1 MRHLITGGAG
11 FIGSHLAEALLERG
25 DEVFVLD
32 DLSTG
37 SVENIRHLKAHAR
50 FHYFF
55 DSITNKH
62 LLAELVDESDIV
74 FHLAAAVGVRL
85 IVESPVRTIETN
97 VYGTQL
103 VLDAASKKKKM
114 VFTASTSE
122 VYGKSNQVPFK
133 EDADLVLGPTTKGRW
148 SYAASKALDEF
159 LALSYWKEKKQ
170 PVIVARF
177 FNTVGPRQ
185 TGRYGMV
192 LPNFVRQA
200 LENSPITVYGTG
212 QAIAV
217 LLRRSRHDRGGF
229 AVDRHRSCG
238 GRGGQ
243 HRDRRRDFDRGAGAP
258 GEEADE
264 ELFGGD
270 VHSVRPGVR
279 AGIRGYAAAHPVAR
293 EAAAAHVVPAYD
305 AADGDRRPRGR
316 AFSEEARG
324 GLHTPSRSRDIGDCR
339 AGITAG
345 PGSIAR
351 TFMRYKFPIDRG
363 PAIPSSYRPT
373 EIVSWLTNRFRPV
386 DHCSI

>member
-1 MRHLITGGAG
+1 LRYLITGGAG

-25 DEVFVLD
+25 ETVAILD

-37 SVENIRHLKAHAR
+37 SVQNIRHLKKLER

-55 DSITNKH
+55 DALSNKH
-62 LLAELVDESDIV
+62 LLAELVDECDII

-85 IVESPVRTIETN
+85 IVESPVRTLETN

-103 VLDAASKKKKM
+103 VLDAASKKKKL

-122 VYGKSNQVPFK
+122 VYGKSEKVPFR

-200 LENSPITVYGTG
+200 LDASPITVYGTG
-212 QAIAV
+212 QQSRCFCDVRDTVEAV
-217 LLRRSRHDRGGF
+217 LRLISADSAVGEVVNIGTNEEISIEGLAELVKRRTRSTSSIKHVPYDQAYELGF
-229 AVDRHRSCG
+229 EDMQRRVPCLEKLERLTSFRPTTPLNEIVDRVVAFFQKRT
-238 GRGGQ
+238 
-243 HRDRRRDFDRGAGAP
+243 
-258 GEEADE
+258 EEE
-264 ELFGGD
+264 W
-270 VHSVRPGVR
+270 VVREPVGVVRKLASR
-279 AGIRGYAAAHPVAR
+279 A
-293 EAAAAHVVPAYD
+293 VP
-305 AADGDRRPRGR
+305 
-316 AFSEEARG
+316 
-324 GLHTPSRSRDIGDCR
+324 
-339 AGITAG
+339 
-345 PGSIAR
+345 
-351 TFMRYKFPIDRG
+351 
-363 PAIPSSYRPT
+363 
-373 EIVSWLTNRFRPV
+373 
-386 DHCSI
+386 